1 MSNRK
6 PTRNSGRRPARN
18 TGRQPARNPRRKQKS
33 FLQRIRQQHE
43 FRPDAP
49 RISLPKFFHL
59 TNLQRRSLL
68 KWSLYTLVCLACLLV
83 QDVIMSRA
91 HFFGATTDLVI
102 CAILLITVIEGTDN
116 GSLFVLM
123 AALLYYFSGSSPGA
137 FSVALLT
144 ILGIGAALFR
154 QAFWHRN
161 GRSIIL
167 CAGIALMVYEL
178 SVFAGGLFLEL
189 THFGRLGV
197 FLLTGLLSWM
207 LLLPLYPLIDRIG
220 RIGGTEWKE

>member
-6 PTRNSGRRPARN
+6 PKKNTRRV
-18 TGRQPARNPRRKQKS
+18 RRKKS
-33 FLQRIRQQHE
+33 FLQRLRQKHE

-49 RISLPKFFHL
+49 RLSLPRLFHL

-68 KWSLYTLVCLACLLV
+68 KWSLYALVCLVCLLV
-83 QDVIMSRA
+83 QDVIMSRT
-91 HFFGATTDLVI
+91 HIFGATTDLVV
-102 CAILLITVIEGTDN
+102 CAIFLITVIEGTDT
-116 GSLFVLM
+116 GSLFVLI
-123 AALLYYFSGSSPGA
+123 ASLFYFFSGSAPGA
-137 FSVALLT
+137 FAVAMLT

-167 CAGIALMVYEL
+167 CAGCALMAYEL
-178 SVFAGGLFLEL
+178 GVFGAGLFLEL

-197 FLLTGLLSWM
+197 FLLTGLLSWI

>member
-6 PTRNSGRRPARN
+6 PTRNSGRRPASRS
-18 TGRQPARNPRRKQKS
+18 GRRPARRSRREQKGL
-33 FLQRIRQQHE
+33 FQRMRSQHE

-49 RISLPKFFHL
+49 RFSLPKLFHL

-68 KWSLYTLVCLACLLV
+68 KWSLYALVCLACLLV
-83 QDVIMSRA
+83 QDVIMSRV
-91 HFFGATTDLVI
+91 HIFGATTDLVV
-102 CAILLITVIEGTDN
+102 CAIVLITVIEGTET
-116 GSLFVLM
+116 GSIFVLVASLF
-123 AALLYYFSGSSPGA
+123 YFFSGSSPGA

-144 ILGIGAALFR
+144 FLGIGAALFR

-167 CAGIALMVYEL
+167 CAGIALMAYEL
-178 SVFAGGLFLEL
+178 CVFGAGLFLEL

-197 FLLTGLLSWM
+197 FLFTGLLSWM
-207 LLLPLYPLIDRIG
+207 LLLPMYPLIDRIG

>member
-6 PTRNSGRRPARN
+6 PTKRRPA
-18 TGRQPARNPRRKQKS
+18 PRRRKKS
-33 FLQRIRQQHE
+33 FFQKLRQKNE
-43 FRPDAP
+43 FRPDTP
-49 RISLPKFFHL
+49 RISLPRLFHL

-68 KWSLYTLVCLACLLV
+68 KWSLYALVCLACLLV
-83 QDVIMSRA
+83 QDVIMSRV
-91 HFFGATTDLVI
+91 HIFGATTDLVI
-102 CAILLITVIEGTDN
+102 CAIFLITVIEGTET
-116 GSLFVLM
+116 GSLFALAASLM
-123 AALLYYFSGSSPGA
+123 YFFSGSSPGA

-167 CAGIALMVYEL
+167 CAGCAVMAYEL
-178 SVFAGGLFLEL
+178 CVFSAGLFLEL
-189 THFGRLGV
+189 THFGRLGI
-197 FLLTGLLSWM
+197 FLFTGLLSWI